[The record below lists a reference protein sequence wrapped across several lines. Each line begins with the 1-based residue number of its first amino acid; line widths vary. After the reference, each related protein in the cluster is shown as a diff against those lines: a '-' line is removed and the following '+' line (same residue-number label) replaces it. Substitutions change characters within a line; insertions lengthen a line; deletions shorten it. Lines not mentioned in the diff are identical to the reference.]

1 MEINIDLLRRIMMY
15 HGLTNENAAKA
26 LGISRDAF
34 QRRLRK
40 RSFRVSEVHMLMRYI
55 PLTKEEVWQIF
66 FSE

>member
-1 MEINIDLLRRIMMY
+1 MDINIDLLRRTMMY

-40 RSFRVSEVHMLMRYI
+40 RSFRVSEVHMLMRCI